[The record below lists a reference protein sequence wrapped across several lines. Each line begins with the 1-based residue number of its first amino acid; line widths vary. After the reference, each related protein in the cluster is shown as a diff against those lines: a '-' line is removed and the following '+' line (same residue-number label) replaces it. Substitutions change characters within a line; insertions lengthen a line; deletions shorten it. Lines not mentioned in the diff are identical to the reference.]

1 MLFRRGMFLRWTTPM
16 MFSRLWRIWRYRW
29 WTVTAARWFTW
40 TLWWRIDLLLF
51 LLWVTF
57 LMTMLMMSSGV
68 SRLTLFFRFT
78 RVWWWLLSRLRLM
91 IMSMLWSL
99 MIPRLT
105 PLLLLT
111 LLISRVLIAAALCSD
126 LPWHRGFQI
135 VCILLMV
142 GIVGLIILFLAAI
155 STDCFYEVTLGGLML
170 QMLAALLNFA
180 CVVLYLHLVRLR
192 LLARLPRVDTSW
204 YLVVISMSMSSTIA
218 NLLMSTFCVTLI
230 LRVSMQ
236 MLLIVVVSCRWR
248 ILREAL
254 TVVVRSVCLMQK
266 VVRMVSVVIQR
277 SGFHLGVSKACES
290 SILSKLLLYSGS
302 FFFAW
307 TKVIRN

>member
-142 GIVGLIILFLAAI
+142 GIVGLIILFLPAI

-180 CVVLYLHLVRLR
+180 CVVLYFHLVRLR

-230 LRVSMQ
+230 LRVLNIVNIWIYLLHANAADCCCFLSMKNFKRSSHSGCSEC
-236 MLLIVVVSCRWR
+236 VPHAKSCEDGVCGHPEEW
-248 ILREAL
+248 ISLRSFQGL
-254 TVVVRSVCLMQK
+254 W
-266 VVRMVSVVIQR
+266 I
-277 SGFHLGVSKACES
+277 FHFV
-290 SILSKLLLYSGS
+290 
-302 FFFAW
+302 
-307 TKVIRN
+307 